1 MEPYTTGVGQVISV
15 HDEGTCRGEHCCI
28 HNPSQHHMVA
38 WPTLWRPDRSL
49 MERVCTHGI
58 GHPDPDHIA
67 FLPKDKR
74 RWESVHGCDGCCIGK
89 GLTANA
95 EGAK

>member
-1 MEPYTTGVGQVISV
+1 
-15 HDEGTCRGEHCCI
+15 
-28 HNPSQHHMVA
+28 
-38 WPTLWRPDRSL
+38 

-67 FLPKDKR
+67 FLPKDKC
-74 RWESVHGCDGCCIGK
+74 RWESVHGCDGCCIDK
-89 GLTANA
+89 GLTANT

>member
-1 MEPYTTGVGQVISV
+1 METYVTGTGQQIDV
-15 HDEGTCRGEHCCI
+15 HAEHDCSGIYCCI
-28 HNPSQHHMVA
+28 HNPSQHNMVT
-38 WPTLWRPDRSL
+38 WPTHWRDDRYL
-49 MERVCTHGI
+49 MERLCPHGV

-74 RWESVHGCDGCCIGK
+74 RWESIHGCDGCCMDK
-89 GLTANA
+89 GLTAST